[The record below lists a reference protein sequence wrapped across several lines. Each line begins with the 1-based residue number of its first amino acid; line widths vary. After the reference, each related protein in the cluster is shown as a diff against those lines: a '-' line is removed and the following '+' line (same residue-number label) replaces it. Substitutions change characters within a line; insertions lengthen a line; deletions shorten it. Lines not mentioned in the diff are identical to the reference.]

1 MFGLDDDLRLY
12 FFQVEIFILGLD
24 NLGLIF
30 LSTEV
35 KYKGRSAFI
44 FLFFKDILINQT
56 ECWKFQIFAMLVKIE
71 RGITMIYVAWFGS
84 MPMLQQQ
91 NNLVLVWILNKRPA
105 ASASAFFFFFW
116 GENHIYVAFM
126 LFQLF
131 YYSILSF

>member
-56 ECWKFQIFAMLVKIE
+56 EC
-71 RGITMIYVAWFGS
+71 
-84 MPMLQQQ
+84 
-91 NNLVLVWILNKRPA
+91 
-105 ASASAFFFFFW
+105 
-116 GENHIYVAFM
+116 
-126 LFQLF
+126 
-131 YYSILSF
+131 

>member
-35 KYKGRSAFI
+35 KYKGRFAFI

-56 ECWKFQIFAMLVKIE
+56 EC
-71 RGITMIYVAWFGS
+71 
-84 MPMLQQQ
+84 
-91 NNLVLVWILNKRPA
+91 
-105 ASASAFFFFFW
+105 
-116 GENHIYVAFM
+116 
-126 LFQLF
+126 
-131 YYSILSF
+131 